1 MMSISLVDAFLVI
14 FIIMGGV
21 VGFKNGAIKEG
32 MNFVGIILV
41 ALIAFIFKDKL
52 MVVLYENLPFFDF
65 FGLIKGISA
74 VNILFYQLISFI
86 IIFMALYFVLRVLI
100 VITGFIEWLLKLTI
114 FLRVPSKILGIVVGA
129 LEFYVYSFIILYII
143 NMPIF
148 GLSLVADSKFGN
160 GILNNTPILSGLVDG
175 TVKTYS
181 DIWDIIENRDDQNT
195 NTEINTLVLVS
206 LLDNKLITVDSA
218 RKLVESNKIILTDN
232 AILDNYQSD
241 SNILNELKCSI
252 IDECNN

>member
-86 IIFMALYFVLRVLI
+86 IIFMALYFVLTF
-100 VITGFIEWLLKLTI
+100 VIP
-114 FLRVPSKILGIVVGA
+114 PSSFVFKI
-129 LEFYVYSFIILYII
+129 
-143 NMPIF
+143 
-148 GLSLVADSKFGN
+148 
-160 GILNNTPILSGLVDG
+160 
-175 TVKTYS
+175 TY
-181 DIWDIIENRDDQNT
+181 
-195 NTEINTLVLVS
+195 
-206 LLDNKLITVDSA
+206 
-218 RKLVESNKIILTDN
+218 
-232 AILDNYQSD
+232 
-241 SNILNELKCSI
+241 
-252 IDECNN
+252 

>member
-86 IIFMALYFVLRVLI
+86 IIFMALYFVLN
-100 VITGFIEWLLKLTI
+100 LL
-114 FLRVPSKILGIVVGA
+114 
-129 LEFYVYSFIILYII
+129 SF
-143 NMPIF
+143 
-148 GLSLVADSKFGN
+148 
-160 GILNNTPILSGLVDG
+160 
-175 TVKTYS
+175 
-181 DIWDIIENRDDQNT
+181 
-195 NTEINTLVLVS
+195 
-206 LLDNKLITVDSA
+206 
-218 RKLVESNKIILTDN
+218 
-232 AILDNYQSD
+232 
-241 SNILNELKCSI
+241 
-252 IDECNN
+252 

>member
-129 LEFYVYSFIILYII
+129 LEFYVYSFIILYQS
-143 NMPIF
+143 F
-148 GLSLVADSKFGN
+148 LS
-160 GILNNTPILSGLVDG
+160 
-175 TVKTYS
+175 Y
-181 DIWDIIENRDDQNT
+181 
-195 NTEINTLVLVS
+195 
-206 LLDNKLITVDSA
+206 
-218 RKLVESNKIILTDN
+218 
-232 AILDNYQSD
+232 
-241 SNILNELKCSI
+241 
-252 IDECNN
+252 